1 MRLYTEQNLASDQ
14 AVALT
19 AAQAHYL
26 RNVMRANVGDDVL
39 LFNGRDGEW
48 LARIDTIRKGAGI
61 LLPQHQC
68 RPQRPEP
75 GPWLLFAPLKRAPLD
90 FLVQKAVELG
100 AAALQPVQT
109 ANTNT
114 SRINFD
120 RMQANATEA
129 AEQCERVTVPEV
141 RPVEKY
147 TFLLENW
154 PKDRYLLVCAE
165 FGAAKPITLTLR
177 DAPPDSAWGILTGP
191 EGGFLPS
198 ELELIRN
205 RPYTRMVS
213 LGPRILRAETAAI
226 AALTCWQSVL
236 GDWHEE
242 RPNSHESST
251 PKP

>member
-1 MRLYTEQNLASDQ
+1 MRLYTEQNLAADQ

-26 RNVMRANVGDDVL
+26 RNVMRANVGDNVL

-48 LARIDTIRKGAGI
+48 SSRIDTIRKGAGT
-61 LLPQHQC
+61 LLPQRQR

-90 FLVQKAVELG
+90 FLVQKSVELG
-100 AAALQPVQT
+100 AAALQPIQT

-114 SRINFD
+114 GRINLD
-120 RMQANATEA
+120 RMQANAIEA
-129 AEQCERVTVPEV
+129 AEQCERLMVPEV
-141 RPVEKY
+141 RPAQKY

-165 FGAAKPITLTLR
+165 FGAAQPIDLMLR
-177 DAPPDSAWGILTGP
+177 NAPPDSAWGILTGP

-198 ELELIRN
+198 ELELLRN
-205 RPYTRMVS
+205 RPFTRMVS

-236 GDWHEE
+236 GDWHEG
-242 RPNSHESST
+242 RPNSHEPST
-251 PKP
+251 PKL